1 MPEPEYVTIFMAWP
15 YVNAPLH
22 LGHVAGNCLP
32 ADIQYRYE
40 RARGRRVLMCSGSD
54 EHGTPITITAEQQ
67 GVSPQEIVNKYH
79 DLALDSLT
87 KLGCAWSQNI
97 DSRGIEYGGA
107 LYNRTSD
114 SRHKE
119 LVCDVFTQLL
129 DSGMLQKQ
137 TMKQYCSVAKDKVR
151 FLPDRYVEG
160 TCPVCGENEA
170 RGDQCDEC
178 GSTYEA
184 HELLNPISKLDPT
197 AEVEVRDT
205 DHFFFRLDMFQESLE
220 KYASSRHSVW
230 KPNVR
235 SMTKN
240 WLNMGLRPRAVTRDI
255 EWGIDIPLSG
265 DEWSSKSIYVW
276 FEAVQGYYSC
286 ARIWSERYAATNNH
300 PDGDSAWEKWW
311 KKSTSGEAPKHIYF
325 MGKDNIPFHTIIWP
339 ALIMGINSSANNRK
353 ITNEA
358 FEGDLVMATNVSS
371 NEYLMLQGG
380 QFSKSRKHAVWLP
393 SFLERYD
400 ADCLRY
406 YLSINMPEIH
416 DTDFRWEEF
425 VDRVNNELIGTYGNF
440 VHRVMTLTNR
450 LATDQGN
457 PLLRYDDIERHTE
470 IISQCNDLMHS
481 AMDSMER
488 QRFKEALRSIMSIAQ
503 IGNQLLQRL
512 SLIHI

>member
-1 MPEPEYVTIFMAWP
+1 
-15 YVNAPLH
+15 
-22 LGHVAGNCLP
+22 
-32 ADIQYRYE
+32 
-40 RARGRRVLMCSGSD
+40 MCSGSD

-255 EWGIDIPLSG
+255 EWGIDIPLPG
-265 DEWSSKSIYVW
+265 DEWSSHV
-276 FEAVQGYYSC
+276 AG
-286 ARIWSERYAATNNH
+286 R
-300 PDGDSAWEKWW
+300 
-311 KKSTSGEAPKHIYF
+311 
-325 MGKDNIPFHTIIWP
+325 TI
-339 ALIMGINSSANNRK
+339 
-353 ITNEA
+353 
-358 FEGDLVMATNVSS
+358 
-371 NEYLMLQGG
+371 Q
-380 QFSKSRKHAVWLP
+380 
-393 SFLERYD
+393 
-400 ADCLRY
+400 
-406 YLSINMPEIH
+406 
-416 DTDFRWEEF
+416 
-425 VDRVNNELIGTYGNF
+425 
-440 VHRVMTLTNR
+440 
-450 LATDQGN
+450 
-457 PLLRYDDIERHTE
+457 
-470 IISQCNDLMHS
+470 
-481 AMDSMER
+481 
-488 QRFKEALRSIMSIAQ
+488 
-503 IGNQLLQRL
+503 
-512 SLIHI
+512 